1 MKNLKALIIDDEKHV
16 REGIKILANW
26 KDYNIN
32 DIFEANDGEEAI
44 VLIERW
50 KPEIIF
56 TDMKM
61 PKVDGISLLKR
72 LNEAKVTSIVIVV
85 SGYGDYEYMRSA
97 IHYNSFDYILKPIDP
112 EILNET
118 IERAVQKWKDVN
130 KNETLIENKDTKKS
144 LANVA
149 KYIRENYEEDIT
161 LQHIADK
168 FFLSREHLSRKFK
181 QEFGQTITDYVTE
194 VRVNKAKELLSK
206 STYKIYEVAYLV
218 GYQDEKYFSKVFK
231 KMVNV
236 TPNEFR
242 NVSHNS

>member
-16 REGIKILANW
+16 RDGIKILANW
-26 KDYNIN
+26 KDYDIN

-44 VLIERW
+44 VLIEKW

-61 PKVDGISLLKR
+61 PKVDGITLLKK
-72 LNEAKVTSIVIVV
+72 LNDANVTSIVIVV

-118 IERAVQKWKDVN
+118 LERAVQKWKEVN
-130 KNETLIENKDTKKS
+130 KNKTWIENKDTKKS

-149 KYIRENYEEDIT
+149 QYIRNHYEEDIT

-181 QEFGQTITDYVTE
+181 QEYGQTITDYVTE
-194 VRVNKAKELLSK
+194 VRMKKAKELLSNP
-206 STYKIYEVAYLV
+206 TYKIYEVAYLV
-218 GYQDEKYFSKVFK
+218 GYHDEKYFSKVFK
-231 KMVNV
+231 KIVNV

-242 NVSHNS
+242 SCSHK